1 LLYYFVFSSHY
12 TMFSFLF
19 RFRRDNHSAWYICRR
34 HNWFFQAFFS
44 SLFTEASGVGEWKDW
59 PAVRDFASLF
69 RYLGLVGTSGLLWL
83 SIAFVILLLLCCNL
97 ALERE
102 RERGKGTPEHF
113 RFNPSLLY
121 CYSRHWGTE
130 TIMIRQSVCI
140 RISRMGESLR
150 HYTALYPLK
159 RFFPRVSIWIKKRFE
174 FKNLPCAIEFRYF
187 DPEFPSGRPSLTH
200 FCDDRNNNFEK
211 IALKKKKFTIIKKI
225 NKMKS
230 PTRQLLASSMSNS
243 LESARNYM
251 YCQLILYTHAH
262 GY

>member
-159 RFFPRVSIWIKKRFE
+159 RFFFQENLFE
-174 FKNLPCAIEFRYF
+174 LKSVLNSKIFLAQSNSATLILNFLLA
-187 DPEFPSGRPSLTH
+187 GRPSLT
-200 FCDDRNNNFEK
+200 FVMTGT
-211 IALKKKKFTIIKKI
+211 IILKK
-225 NKMKS
+225 
-230 PTRQLLASSMSNS
+230 
-243 LESARNYM
+243 
-251 YCQLILYTHAH
+251 
-262 GY
+262 